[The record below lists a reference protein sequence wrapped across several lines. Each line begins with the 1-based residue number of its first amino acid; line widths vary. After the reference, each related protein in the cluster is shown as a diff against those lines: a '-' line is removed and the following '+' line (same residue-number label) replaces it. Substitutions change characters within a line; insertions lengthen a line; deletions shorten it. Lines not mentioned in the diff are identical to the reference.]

1 MTDSPPLLTTGRR
14 QRMRHL
20 RTGEL
25 PPPRTERFDPVLT
38 GGRAPSEHAFLTS
51 LGHAIANA
59 GAVGARILVF
69 RARARAVHL
78 HKWSEPAGPSAN
90 ELDEAIEAQLLA
102 VDPALVL
109 LRRGSDVL
117 GFASRPCD
125 RGQAE
130 HLGGALAAA
139 LVVVHGD
146 SAPVVGLSSR
156 LGVAAV
162 DGSTAAPSELAV
174 AVAEAVEAVERTI
187 AETTD
192 ETPYLIHNDY
202 IVRRSRRHDDIG
214 AAIAQAISE
223 RQITLEFQPRVGVAG
238 LVPVGLEVFPRWR
251 HPQLGPIPT
260 VDFLR
265 VAERDGLLGQLGRQV
280 RGDALGMARRWASE
294 GTLGP
299 RRLWFDLA
307 PIELLDRHF
316 LDEIESLAAN
326 GGTVN
331 GGNVTIGIE
340 LTDAPVL
347 EEAVFA
353 PVFEALEELEVQ
365 IALDNLRPAGLS
377 LGRIQRLPVNVVNLD
392 REVVRSLRTDGGQRD
407 LVRLICGFAND
418 RGIAVTACQV
428 ETAEELA
435 LVGELGVDQVQGY
448 AVSEPLA
455 EADLWPQLDRP
466 MARAEA

>member
-1 MTDSPPLLTTGRR
+1 
-14 QRMRHL
+14 MRHL

-25 PPPRTERFDPVLT
+25 PPPRPARFDPVLS
-38 GGRAPSEHAFLTS
+38 GGRATTEHAFLTS
-51 LGHAIANA
+51 LGHAIATA
-59 GAVGARILVF
+59 GAAGARILVF

-78 HKWSEPAGPSAN
+78 HKWSEPGGPSAT
-90 ELDEAIEAQLLA
+90 ELDEAIEDQLLA

-125 RGQAE
+125 REEAE
-130 HLGGALAAA
+130 RLGGALAAA

-146 SAPVVGLSSR
+146 SSPVVGLASR

-162 DGSTAAPSELAV
+162 EGSAAAPSELAI
-174 AVAEAVEAVERTI
+174 AVADAVDAVGRTI

-192 ETPYLIHNDY
+192 ETPYLVHNDY

-214 AAIAQAISE
+214 VELTRALSE

-260 VDFLR
+260 VEFLR

-280 RGDALGMARRWASE
+280 RGDAMAMARRWASE

-307 PIELLDRHF
+307 PIELLDRRF
-316 LDEIESLAAN
+316 LDEIEALASN
-326 GGTVN
+326 GGE
-331 GGNVTIGIE
+331 VTIGIE

-365 IALDNLRPAGLS
+365 LALDNLRPASLS

-392 REVVRSLRTDGGQRD
+392 REVVRSLRTDGGRRD

-435 LVGELGVDQVQGY
+435 LIGELGVDQVQGY

-466 MARAEA
+466 AARADA